1 MKIINM
7 LKASGFLF
15 SVLFLIS
22 SFVNCKNDTI
32 KVEASL
38 LDINTISA
46 KKVELKV
53 QIINS
58 SGNAV
63 QVPDVLFWG
72 LKNDPYADFFLEIEK
87 RDSTMNFIL
96 FDIPDNYHPRYKET
110 VLTKLSD
117 QDTLNDNFNI
127 AIFYSY
133 RFPKGAYRVR
143 VLYKV
148 SRHNSIS
155 DIYSNWVEFT
165 IK

>member
-1 MKIINM
+1 MKAVNIFKVGI
-7 LKASGFLF
+7 LLF
-15 SVLFLIS
+15 SLLFLIS
-22 SFVNCKNDTI
+22 SFVNCKNGTI
-32 KVEASL
+32 KVEVSL
-38 LDINTISA
+38 MDANTISS

-53 QIINS
+53 QIINF

-72 LKNDPYADFFLEIEK
+72 LKNDPYADFFLEIERK
-87 RDSTMNFIL
+87 DSAMNFIS
-96 FDIPDNYHPRYKET
+96 FDIPDNYQPRYKET
-110 VLTKLSD
+110 VLTRLNDK
-117 QDTLNDNFNI
+117 DTLNDNFNI

-148 SRHNSIS
+148 SKHNSIS
-155 DIYSNWVEFT
+155 DIYSNWVEFA

>member
-1 MKIINM
+1 MKIINIF
-7 LKASGFLF
+7 KASTPLF
-15 SVLFLIS
+15 SLLLLLS

-38 LDINTISA
+38 LDTNTISA
-46 KKVELKV
+46 KRVELKV
-53 QIINS
+53 QIINF

-72 LKNDPYADFFLEIEK
+72 LKNDPYADFFLEMEK
-87 RDSTMNFIL
+87 KDSTMKFNPFAL
-96 FDIPDNYHPRYKET
+96 PDNYHPRYKET
-110 VLTKLSD
+110 VLTKMCD
-117 QDTLNDNFNI
+117 KDTLNDNFNI

-133 RFPKGAYRVR
+133 RVPKGTYRVR

-148 SRHNSIS
+148 SKHNSIS
-155 DIYSNWVEFT
+155 DIYSNWVEFE